1 MITYGKHVHLIQLIE
16 ANENL
21 TTALVMRVKQP
32 LARKPK
38 VNRQNAFSGNI
49 RIYHR
54 YLPTKKERYSLTPK
68 DVCRQKRIDK

>member
-54 YLPTKKERYSLTPK
+54 YLPTKKERYSQAPK
-68 DVCRQKRIDK
+68 DV

>member
-49 RIYHR
+49 RRYHR

-68 DVCRQKRIDK
+68 DV